1 MTQGLRGAD
10 IVAQSLARL
19 GANRVFTLSGNH
31 IMSIFDAAIEA
42 KLDLVHVRHEAAAVH
57 MADAWGRLTGE
68 VGIAMVTG
76 GPGHANAVGA
86 LYTALGAE
94 SPMVL
99 LSGHAATWE
108 LGRGGFQE
116 IRQAD
121 MAAPVAKASFTATSA
136 ATLGRDIGEAIRIA
150 TSGRP
155 GPVHLSLPSDLLEER
170 VESNAIVWP
179 EARGGSA
186 PQLPSSVADAILAE
200 IASAARPVVL
210 APPQLS
216 NVSGRAL
223 LAKLEG
229 ATKAPVAIIESPR
242 GLADATLGAF
252 TDIIARADLIVLLG
266 KALDFTVKWASGQG
280 YDPNVRLIAID
291 PEAALVERAAKKM
304 DARLA
309 LGAIADT
316 RGAAETLIARAAAVK
331 PRDGVWLKEARA
343 ALDNRPAAWATI
355 VSQTPGRL
363 HPAQVFRALRPY
375 VERDADTV
383 LICDGGEFA
392 QWGQSM
398 LPVRRRM
405 INGVAGS
412 IGGSLSFACAA
423 RLAEPR
429 APVFCRA
436 RRRHHRLP
444 SRRVRDRGAAQ
455 AAVRRGARQRRA
467 MERRE
472 PDPASRV
479 RQGSHARLRPDTRA
493 LRPRGR
499 GARRPRRVRRACG
512 GLAGRDRAFAWLRQA
527 RLHQCDDREHR
538 GAGHPRVVLR
548 RGPSPRRHFVQSS
561 AATSSFTHA
570 RNARTTGRSRSCFG
584 QTKK

>member
-1 MTQGLRGAD
+1 MTDGKALRGAD
-10 IVAQSLARL
+10 IVARSLARL
-19 GANRVFTLSGNH
+19 GASRVFTLSGNH

-68 VGIAMVTG
+68 AGIALVTG

-136 ATLGRDIGEAIRIA
+136 ATLGRDVGEAIRIA
-150 TSGRP
+150 TAGRP

-179 EARGGSA
+179 DARSSA
-186 PQLPSSVADAILAE
+186 GPALTAAVADAVLAA
-200 IASAARPVVL
+200 IASAARPIIF

-223 LAKLEG
+223 LGRLEA
-229 ATKAPVAIIESPR
+229 ATNAPAVILESPR
-242 GLADATLGAF
+242 GIADATLGAF
-252 TDIIARADLIVLLG
+252 SDLVPRADLIVLLG
-266 KALDFTVKWASGQG
+266 KALDFTTRWLSGSSF
-280 YDPNVRLIAID
+280 DPAVRLISID
-291 PEAALVERAAKKM
+291 PEAALVERAAKEM
-304 DARLA
+304 DGRLV
-309 LGAIADT
+309 LGCIADI
-316 RGAAETLIARAAAVK
+316 RAAAETLVERAAGIK
-331 PRDGVWLKEARA
+331 PRDGGWLREARA
-343 ALDNRPAAWATI
+343 ALDNRPAAWAT
-355 VSQTPGRL
+355 VASQTPGQL
-363 HPAQVFRALRPY
+363 HPAEVFRALRPY
-375 VERDADTV
+375 VERDPDTV

-412 IGGSLSFACAA
+412 IGGSLSFANAA
-423 RLAEPR
+423 RLLERKAPIFVVLGDGTIGFHLAEFETAARRKLPFVAVLGNDALWNAESQIQLR
-429 APVFCRA
+429 EYGRERMHGCELTSARYDLAVAALGGHGEFVETPENLPGAIERSLQSGKPACINVMIESIAAPVI
-436 RRRHHRLP
+436 RL
-444 SRRVRDRGAAQ
+444 
-455 AAVRRGARQRRA
+455 
-467 MERRE
+467 
-472 PDPASRV
+472 
-479 RQGSHARLRPDTRA
+479 T
-493 LRPRGR
+493 
-499 GARRPRRVRRACG
+499 
-512 GLAGRDRAFAWLRQA
+512 
-527 RLHQCDDREHR
+527 
-538 GAGHPRVVLR
+538 
-548 RGPSPRRHFVQSS
+548 
-561 AATSSFTHA
+561 
-570 RNARTTGRSRSCFG
+570 
-584 QTKK
+584 